1 MFESFDLNIAFDLR
15 VALFLG
21 AILLLVFA
29 IFTGASVWQTSRLAS
44 AEVLKRTVRTFQN
57 GFVQKTLLAMHIALT
72 VALVSG
78 ASLFGASIRNMYAI
92 DFGIQPKNVWNI
104 ALAPRPGGYRNF
116 NPEPYYRNLL
126 SHLESLPGVLSASI
140 SHDVPFYDSASKAVV
155 NAIDTAQATPE
166 IRARILGIGDRF
178 FETLGANIRAG
189 EDFTRTGN
197 NSFERSVIITKSLA
211 ERLGDP
217 NALVGHHLRIGAD
230 SKYQRVRVAGVSS
243 NMDLN
248 LVDLENQRPY
258 TAFTNFW
265 QDREL
270 QRYPVIVIRMSSHSL
285 DPSAVRRVVE
295 HQGREYV
302 QRFTTLTD
310 EIDNALIENRFLA
323 YLSGAFGALAL
334 AVAAVGLFGLLSYQV
349 SNRTAEIGIRMA
361 LGAKPLK
368 IQTLFF
374 SQVAKLLLIG
384 AIAGAGLLFGVQKA
398 IASFLFG
405 ASASN
410 LSLFA
415 FSIGLLVATAL
426 AASWIPVRRAS
437 RVDPSQALHH
447 P

>member
-1 MFESFDLNIAFDLR
+1 M
-15 VALFLG
+15 
-21 AILLLVFA
+21 
-29 IFTGASVWQTSRLAS
+29 
-44 AEVLKRTVRTFQN
+44 
-57 GFVQKTLLAMHIALT
+57 
-72 VALVSG
+72 
-78 ASLFGASIRNMYAI
+78 
-92 DFGIQPKNVWNI
+92 
-104 ALAPRPGGYRNF
+104 
-116 NPEPYYRNLL
+116 
-126 SHLESLPGVLSASI
+126 
-140 SHDVPFYDSASKAVV
+140 
-155 NAIDTAQATPE
+155 
-166 IRARILGIGDRF
+166 
-178 FETLGANIRAG
+178 
-189 EDFTRTGN
+189 
-197 NSFERSVIITKSLA
+197 ERSVIITKSLA